1 MMMQTLP
8 GYTITENLHESLIS
22 IVCRGYRIFDRQN
35 VILKILKDRYPT
47 AEKIARFQREF
58 HLTKK
63 LDIPGV
69 IKVYEL
75 ENRLEHWM
83 MILEDFGGQ
92 SLARLDLAGK
102 LDVLTVLRMA
112 RILAD
117 IVGQIHQYNIIHK
130 DINPSNIVYNP
141 ATQQIKMIDFGI
153 STELSRET
161 PVFGN
166 PELLEGTLAYIS
178 PEQTGRMNRAI
189 DYRSDFY
196 SLGATFYEL
205 LTGQVPFAS
214 SDVMELVHSH
224 IARQPVPPHELRLSI
239 PPDVSAIVMK
249 LMAKNAED
257 RYQSA
262 YGLKADI
269 ELLLNHWERA
279 NDNGS
284 STRVSTLAPIF
295 RPLPFTF
302 VPGRNDISDRLI
314 IPQKLYGREDETAS
328 VMQAFERVCQGTS
341 ELFLVSGMAGIGK
354 SALVQEVYK
363 PITRQRGYF
372 ISGKFD
378 QLQRDIPYAALVDA
392 FRALLRQI
400 LTEGKERIALWC
412 NKLCTTLGTNG
423 QVIVDILPEL
433 ENIIGPQPELPEL
446 GAAESRHRFNLVFQ
460 RFIQVFARTDHP
472 LVVFLDDMQ
481 WADSASLALLE
492 RVLTAPPDANQQV
505 SLLILGAYRDTDIDA
520 SHPFSLTMQ
529 TLREAGT
536 HIQEIHLEPL
546 DTVSINQLV
555 ADTLHRD
562 AADCIPLTDVL
573 LSKTAGNPFFLGEFL
588 KSLYAEEFLSFSHTE
603 GFWQWDLS
611 NIQSQKITD
620 NVVDLMTSRVQQ
632 VAPETQHMLKLAACL
647 GSRFDLATLAVVAE
661 RTSSATAHALQQA
674 LEDNLIVPMSDDY
687 RLVMFDVPGL
697 SDQVTAEYAF
707 AHDRVQQAAYALIP
721 EQERHATHWQI
732 GNVLLNRHKDN
743 THTHYNTLNSMSSAS
758 AVSLD
763 HVSDMFTEVVA
774 EELFDLVTHL
784 NEGWSCCPTQG
795 ARDHLAALNALA
807 GKRAKASAAYDSAR
821 RYLNMGLDSLTVP
834 SETSCWQ
841 RAYNL
846 ARVLY
851 VEAAEV
857 AYLTGDFAE
866 TEELSKQVLEHATS
880 LIDKVRVYEIQ
891 IMSCMAQNQHRDAI
905 RTALDVLALLN
916 VSLPDQPDPSDFVQ
930 GMQEVAEALGD
941 RTIERIIDLP
951 MMTDQYM
958 LAALRILASVTS
970 AAYLTDPQL
979 AGLITLKQIALSLQY
994 GNTAVSPF
1002 AYGMYGLILCG
1013 VLGDIDTGYRF
1024 GTLALKLAEYPAMRE
1039 FKASTIH
1046 VATAGVRHW
1055 KEHIRD
1061 TLPSFLYAYQSGLEI
1076 GDVQYAASATYMHMV
1091 NSFIVGTNLVVLAQE
1106 KQAFSNV
1113 LAQLKQ
1119 EAALMYHE
1127 IYRQVIANL
1136 LSNTPDPCCL
1146 CGDIYDEHVM
1156 VPKHQEAQDYAALH
1170 LVYSHKLILNYLFER
1185 YAAAVS
1191 YAEQAEATL
1200 AGVTAS
1206 PQVPLFYFY
1215 DSLARLARVAENRG
1229 HNGTAEQEVNG
1240 ANTVGAEEQAKTSAN
1255 ATNEETPE
1263 ETSTSPDAVNA
1274 AHLEKVAANQQKLQ
1288 QWAQHAPMNLL
1299 HKWYLVEA
1307 EHARVEGRDGDAW
1320 EAYYRA
1326 LSLVQEHRFLN
1337 EEALTYELLARFY
1350 AQRKQN
1356 DIASIYLR
1364 RAYYAYQSWG
1374 AHAKVQALAE
1384 RHAYLLETS
1393 DLYTSDEA
1401 RTTVQIHEA
1410 RGSTEQID
1418 GRVTRTLD
1426 FSSVVKASQAISGEI
1441 VLETLLSKLMLVML
1455 ENAGAERGILL
1466 LDRGGEWV
1474 IEAES
1479 DIHSN
1484 ETRVLQS
1491 IPVSTAEVP
1500 HTIINY
1506 VTNMRE
1512 SIVLADAAHHD
1523 QFAHD
1528 NYIATYQPR
1537 SILCTPL
1544 INQGKLTG
1552 ILYLENNQTVGVF
1565 TANRLEVLNL
1575 LYGQVAISIENA
1587 RLYADTQSSEKKYRT
1602 LFEDSKDAIFM
1613 TTRDGKILN
1622 INPAGLSLFGLT
1634 QEEAVLTS
1642 IQNHYVSPI
1651 AHDDI
1656 LNELTEHGSLRDFEI
1671 TVRKYNGLEIDCVL
1685 TATWSQA
1692 DNGTEANIHGIL
1704 RDVTAQKRAEREQL
1718 QLTAIQREMSIARDI
1733 QHSLLPAPSPEWP
1746 DLDVRC
1752 YTKPAREIGG
1762 DLYSYLVIDTLDDQ
1776 AELSPTS
1783 LVPRYA
1789 VVVGDVS
1796 GKGMP
1801 AALLMAV
1808 CVASLRSLAGQ
1819 GLAPGEFLTRMDRA
1833 IAAHTRTTRQNCA
1846 LVYVEIERIELND
1859 NHSVP
1864 CNEATDASIS
1874 GTSADEVAVWRL
1886 RIANAG
1892 CVAPLLKRQDGTVMW
1907 VDVGGLPLGVMIESK
1922 LCYQEVCLPMVPGDM
1937 VVLTSDG
1944 VIEAM
1949 NSNGEMFGFERLEQA
1964 VCSGPHENAAM
1975 MLEYLQHAVDAFV
1988 GATEPHDDITIVVV
2002 QV

>member
-1 MMMQTLP
+1 MKMQTLP
-8 GYTITENLHESLIS
+8 GYTITENLHESLNS
-22 IVCRGYRIFDRQN
+22 IVCRGYRIFDRQT

-58 HLTKK
+58 HLTQK
-63 LDIPGV
+63 LDVPGV

-75 ENRLEHWM
+75 DNRLEHWM

-102 LDVLTVLRMA
+102 LDVLTILRMA
-112 RILAD
+112 HMLAN
-117 IVGQIHQYNIIHK
+117 IVGQIHQRNIIHK

-141 ATQQIKMIDFGI
+141 ETQQIKMIDFGI

-196 SLGATFYEL
+196 SLGATLYEL
-205 LTGQVPFAS
+205 LTGQLPFVSNDA
-214 SDVMELVHSH
+214 MELVHSH
-224 IARQPVPPHELRLSI
+224 IARQPVPLHELRLSI
-239 PPDVSAIVMK
+239 PPDVSAIIMK

-269 ELLLNHWERA
+269 ELLLNHWEGTDDTGA
-279 NDNGS
+279 SGNI
-284 STRVSTLAPIF
+284 STLAPIF

-302 VPGRNDISDRLI
+302 VPGCNDISDRLI
-314 IPQKLYGREDETAS
+314 IPQKLYGRDDEVAH
-328 VMQAFERVCQGTS
+328 VMHAFERVCQGTS

-392 FRALLRQI
+392 FRSLLRQI
-400 LTEGKERIALWC
+400 LTEGKERIAVWRDTLH
-412 NKLCTTLGTNG
+412 TALGTNG
-423 QVIVDILPEL
+423 QVIVAILPEL
-433 ENIIGPQPELPEL
+433 ELIIGPQPELPEL

-460 RFIQVFARTDHP
+460 RFIQVFARRDHP

-492 RVLTAPPDANQQV
+492 RLLTAPSDAHQQV
-505 SLLILGAYRDTDIDA
+505 SLLILGAYRDTDVDA
-520 SHPFSLTMQ
+520 SHPFRLTVQ
-529 TLREAGT
+529 ALREAGT

-546 DTVSINQLV
+546 DMGAINQLV

-562 AADCIPLTDVL
+562 VADCMPLTDVL
-573 LSKTAGNPFFLGEFL
+573 LSKTGGNPFFLGEFL
-588 KSLYAEEFLSFSHTE
+588 KSLYTEHFLSFSYTE
-603 GFWQWDLS
+603 GFWQWNLS
-611 NIQSQKITD
+611 DIQSQKITD

-632 VAPETQHMLKLAACL
+632 VALETQQMLKLAACL
-647 GSRFDLATLAVVAE
+647 GNRFHLATLAVVAAH
-661 RTSSATAHALQQA
+661 TPSATAQALQQA
-674 LEDNLIVPMSDDY
+674 LEDNLIIPMSDDY
-687 RLVMFDVPGL
+687 RLVMFDIPGL

-707 AHDRVQQAAYALIP
+707 AHDRVQQAVYALIP
-721 EQERHATHWQI
+721 EPERQVIHWQI
-732 GNVLLNRHKDN
+732 GNILLNRHTGADQ
-743 THTHYNTLNSMSSAS
+743 TQYGTLNETSF
-758 AVSLD
+758 AVSLSY
-763 HVSDMFTEVVA
+763 VRDMVADVAA
-774 EELFDLVTHL
+774 EELFDIVTHL
-784 NEGWSCCPTQG
+784 NEGRSCCTPQG
-795 ARDHLAALNALA
+795 ARDYLAALNALA

-821 RYLNMGLDSLTVP
+821 RYLGVGLDALTAS

-841 RAYNL
+841 RAYDL

-851 VEAAEV
+851 GEASEV
-857 AYLTGDFAE
+857 AYLTGDFAQ
-866 TEELSKQVLEHATS
+866 TDELSKQVLDHATS

-905 RTALDVLALLN
+905 RIALDVLALLG
-916 VSLPDQPDPSDFVQ
+916 VSLPHQPEPTDFVQ
-930 GMQEVAEALGD
+930 GMQEVAGALGD
-941 RTIERIIDLP
+941 RTIESIIDLP
-951 MMTDQYM
+951 MMTDPHM

-994 GNTAVSPF
+994 GNAAVSPF
-1002 AYGMYGLILCG
+1002 AYAMYGLILCG

-1061 TLPSFLYAYQSGLEI
+1061 TLPSLLDAYQSGLEI

-1091 NSFIVGTNLVVLAQE
+1091 NSFLVGMNLVVLAQE

-1119 EAALMYHE
+1119 EAALTYHE
-1127 IYRQVIANL
+1127 IYRQVITNL
-1136 LSNTPDPCCL
+1136 ISSTPDPCCL
-1146 CGDIYDEHVM
+1146 CGDIYDERVM
-1156 VPKHQEAQDYAALH
+1156 LPKHHEAQDYAALH
-1170 LVYSHKLILNYLFER
+1170 LVSSHKLILNYVFGR
-1185 YAAAVS
+1185 YEEAVS
-1191 YAEQAEATL
+1191 YAAQAEATL
-1200 AGVTAS
+1200 AGVTAA

-1215 DSLARLARVAENRG
+1215 DSLARLALVAEHRKLAMTG
-1229 HNGTAEQEVNG
+1229 EHATEIAD
-1240 ANTVGAEEQAKTSAN
+1240 TVAGGETGEESD
-1255 ATNEETPE
+1255 
-1263 ETSTSPDAVNA
+1263 TSPGAV
-1274 AHLEKVAANQQKLQ
+1274 HLEKVVANQEKLQ

-1307 EHARVEGRDGDAW
+1307 ERARVEGRDGDAW

-1326 LSLVQEHRFLN
+1326 LTLVQEHRFLN

-1350 AQRKQN
+1350 AQRRQN
-1356 DIASIYLR
+1356 DVASIYLR

-1374 AHAKVQALAE
+1374 AHAKVQYLAE

-1393 DLYTSDEA
+1393 DLYAQDEA
-1401 RTTVQIHEA
+1401 RTTVQIHET
-1410 RGSTEQID
+1410 RRSTEQID
-1418 GRVTRTLD
+1418 GRTTRTLD

-1466 LDRGGEWV
+1466 LDRAGEWV

-1491 IPVSTAEVP
+1491 IPIATADVP
-1500 HTIINY
+1500 HAIINY
-1506 VTNMRE
+1506 VANMRE

-1523 QFAHD
+1523 QFAQDH
-1528 NYIATYQPR
+1528 YIATYQPR

-1613 TTRDGKILN
+1613 TTRDGKILT
-1622 INPAGLSLFGLT
+1622 INPAGVSLFGLT
-1634 QEEAVLTS
+1634 QEEALYTH
-1642 IQNHYVSPI
+1642 IQNHYVSPT

-1656 LNELTEHGSLRDFEI
+1656 LYELTEHGSLRDFEI
-1671 TVRKYNGLEIDCVL
+1671 TVRKHNGSEIDCVL

-1692 DNGTEANIHGIL
+1692 GDGTEANIHGIL
-1704 RDVTAQKRAEREQL
+1704 RDVTEQKRAERERL

-1733 QHSLLPAPSPEWP
+1733 QHNLLPAPSPEWP

-1762 DLYSYLVIDTLDDQ
+1762 DLYSYLVIDTLDEP
-1776 AELSPTS
+1776 AELFPVPLT
-1783 LVPRYA
+1783 PRYA

-1819 GLAPGEFLTRMDRA
+1819 GLAPGEFLTRLDKA
-1833 IAAHTRTTRQNCA
+1833 IAAHTNKTRQNCA
-1846 LVYVEIERIELND
+1846 LVYVEIERIELKD
-1859 NHSVP
+1859 DDSVP
-1864 CNEATDASIS
+1864 CDQASDASP
-1874 GTSADEVAVWRL
+1874 SATYADAVVVWRL
-1886 RIANAG
+1886 RVANAG
-1892 CVAPLLKRQDGTVMW
+1892 CVTPLLKRLDGTVMW
-1907 VDVGGLPLGVMIESK
+1907 VDVGGLPLGVMTESK
-1922 LCYQEVCLPMVPGDM
+1922 LCYQEVCMPMDRGDM

-1944 VIEAM
+1944 VVEAM
-1949 NSNGEMFGFERLEQA
+1949 NADGEMFGFERLEQA
-1964 VCSGPHENAAM
+1964 VRSGPHESAAM
-1975 MLEYLQHAVDAFV
+1975 MVEYLQHAVGAFV